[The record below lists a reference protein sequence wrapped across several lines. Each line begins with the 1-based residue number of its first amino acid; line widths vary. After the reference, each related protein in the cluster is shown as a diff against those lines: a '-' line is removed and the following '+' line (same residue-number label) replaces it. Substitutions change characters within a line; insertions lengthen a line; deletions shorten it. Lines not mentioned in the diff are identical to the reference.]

1 MASSNDFEKIWE
13 SYQEVVK
20 TKDISIVDYCQRNGI
35 VYSQFQRWYKKHI
48 SGVNIVPVSAPDF
61 QTDSAMIS
69 EESNPSQHL
78 SGHAKAKVNYVNIV
92 QRIEGM
98 PEIHKLR
105 AFEDAGRETGGLML
119 AITGATRLYYVAG
132 FTDMRYG
139 KYALAN
145 VVRYQLHRNPY
156 NGDGYMFMSKD
167 RQKMK
172 ILVYS
177 HNLYRLYDL
186 SYDKGLS
193 FMKIENED
201 GTPVTG
207 SKPIEWKYLVALLN
221 CPVRKKLVINSN

>member
-1 MASSNDFEKIWE
+1 
-13 SYQEVVK
+13 
-20 TKDISIVDYCQRNGI
+20 
-35 VYSQFQRWYKKHI
+35 
-48 SGVNIVPVSAPDF
+48 
-61 QTDSAMIS
+61 
-69 EESNPSQHL
+69 
-78 SGHAKAKVNYVNIV
+78 
-92 QRIEGM
+92 
-98 PEIHKLR
+98 
-105 AFEDAGRETGGLML
+105 ML
-119 AITGATRLYYVAG
+119 VITGATRLYYVAG
-132 FTDMRYG
+132 FADMRYG

-193 FMKIENED
+193 FMKIKNED

-221 CPVRKKLVINSN
+221 CPVRKKLIINSN

>member
-1 MASSNDFEKIWE
+1 
-13 SYQEVVK
+13 
-20 TKDISIVDYCQRNGI
+20 
-35 VYSQFQRWYKKHI
+35 
-48 SGVNIVPVSAPDF
+48 
-61 QTDSAMIS
+61 
-69 EESNPSQHL
+69 
-78 SGHAKAKVNYVNIV
+78 
-92 QRIEGM
+92 M

-105 AFEDAGRETGGLML
+105 ALEGAGRETGGFML
-119 AITGATRLYYVAG
+119 AITSATKLYYVAG

-145 VVRYQLHRNPY
+145 VIRYQLHRNPY
-156 NGDGYMFMSKD
+156 NGVGYMFMSKD

-201 GTPVTG
+201 G
-207 SKPIEWKYLVALLN
+207 LQ
-221 CPVRKKLVINSN
+221 

>member
-1 MASSNDFEKIWE
+1 MGKLSGSHQDQGHFDSGLLPAQWYRLFPVSKMV
-13 SYQEVVK
+13 QE
-20 TKDISIVDYCQRNGI
+20 TCQWSEYRSGVGSGCTNGI
-35 VYSQFQRWYKKHI
+35 STYDSCGNKSF
-48 SGVNIVPVSAPDF
+48 SASIWTCNDKG
-61 QTDSAMIS
+61 
-69 EESNPSQHL
+69 ELCEYRVL
-78 SGHAKAKVNYVNIV
+78 

-98 PEIHKLR
+98 PEIHELR
-105 AFEDAGRETGGLML
+105 AFEVACREVGGLML

-207 SKPIEWKYLVALLN
+207 SKPIDWKYLVALLN
-221 CPVRKKLVINSN
+221 CPVRKKLIINSN